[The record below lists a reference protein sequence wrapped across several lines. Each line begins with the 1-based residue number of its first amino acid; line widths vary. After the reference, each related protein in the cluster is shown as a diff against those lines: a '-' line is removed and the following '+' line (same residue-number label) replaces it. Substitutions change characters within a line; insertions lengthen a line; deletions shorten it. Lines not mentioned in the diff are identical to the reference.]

1 MGHPAHCRYQ
11 TRSIRFGVSV
21 RPYNGGAASRPVGGT
36 PYTAAR
42 HGGCKAVPYG
52 GQDFSPAPAVAI
64 MVQPVAGLKP
74 RPPYGVHVAAPARG
88 LKPGPSNGSRP
99 A

>member
-1 MGHPAHCRYQ
+1 
-11 TRSIRFGVSV
+11 
-21 RPYNGGAASRPVGGT
+21 
-36 PYTAAR
+36 
-42 HGGCKAVPYG
+42 
-52 GQDFSPAPAVAI
+52 